1 MLKRISVISLTVLM
15 IISLVGCDTKNR
27 NTKNEIDEPIT
38 SLSASENII
47 SEESKQSVTEQNF
60 IETEVLTELSTTTN
74 SSVDNSI
81 KTELNVNS
89 ITIEQKQSKPVI
101 TENAKPSKPK
111 EDTKSEIETKPIPK
125 PEKEMKHETKS
136 KPKVDKPIEKKS
148 VEQEFDID
156 YWINYSKNYATSIGL
171 ELDSQAIECWDNPIT
186 ANNKRIN
193 LESDIKSRLNRYKD
207 IEEFTAVW
215 IWAAKAS
222 ESEYDLYI
230 GYA

>member
-1 MLKRISVISLTVLM
+1 MLKRISVIGLTVLM
-15 IISLVGCDTKNR
+15 VISLVGCDTENR

-47 SEESKQSVTEQNF
+47 PEESKESVTEQNST
-60 IETEVLTELSTTTN
+60 ETEVLTELSTTTE

-81 KTELNVNS
+81 KTESNVDS
-89 ITIEQKQSKPVI
+89 TTTEQKQSKPVI
-101 TENAKPSKPK
+101 TESTKPSKPK
-111 EDTKSEIETKPIPK
+111 EDAKVEVETKPIPK
-125 PEKEMKHETKS
+125 PEKETKPETKP
-136 KPKVDKPIEKKS
+136 KPEVDKPIETKP
-148 VEQEFDID
+148 VEQAFDID
-156 YWINYSKNYATSIGL
+156 YWINYSKSYATSIGL

-207 IEEFTAVW
+207 IEGFTAVW
-215 IWAAKAS
+215 VWTVKVS
-222 ESEYDLYI
+222 ENEYDLYI